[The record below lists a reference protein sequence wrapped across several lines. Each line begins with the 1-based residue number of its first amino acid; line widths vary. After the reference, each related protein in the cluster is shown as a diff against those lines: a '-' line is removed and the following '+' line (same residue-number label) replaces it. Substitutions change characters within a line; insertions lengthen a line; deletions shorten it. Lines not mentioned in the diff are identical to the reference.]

1 MSYRQTRRRAAS
13 QMRARKITIDETDL
27 SILRFLQN
35 DCHIPLDEVARR
47 LRVAKS
53 TLHYRIKRLE
63 KDGVIE
69 GYHAKVNSLKL
80 GYDYVAIVLLRAK
93 YGPRYHERVGKKIA
107 AIRGVWAVYYV
118 LGEYDFIVLVRAT
131 NRDDYMHKLELLSN
145 MSDVERTS
153 TQIAAKIIKE
163 DPRLQL

>member
-1 MSYRQTRRRAAS
+1 
-13 QMRARKITIDETDL
+13 MRARNTTIDETDL
-27 SILRFLQN
+27 SILSFLQN
-35 DCHIPLDEVARR
+35 NCQVPLGDVAKRLGIP
-47 LRVAKS
+47 KS

>member
-1 MSYRQTRRRAAS
+1 
-13 QMRARKITIDETDL
+13 MRARNTTIDETDL
-27 SILRFLQN
+27 SILSFLQN
-35 DCHIPLDEVARR
+35 NCQVPLDNVAKR
-47 LRVAKS
+47 LGIPKS

-69 GYHAKVNSLKL
+69 GYHAKLNSLEL
-80 GYDYVAIVLLRAK
+80 GYDYVAIILVRAK

-163 DPRLQL
+163 DARLQL

>member
-1 MSYRQTRRRAAS
+1 MQTRRRAAS

-47 LRVAKS
+47 LRIAKS

-107 AIRGVWAVYYV
+107 AIRGVWAIYYV

-163 DPRLQL
+163 DARLQL

>member
-1 MSYRQTRRRAAS
+1 VAKR
-13 QMRARKITIDETDL
+13 L
-27 SILRFLQN
+27 G
-35 DCHIPLDEVARR
+35 IP
-47 LRVAKS
+47 KS

-69 GYHAKVNSLKL
+69 GYHAKLNSLEL
-80 GYDYVAIVLLRAK
+80 GYDYVAIILVRAK

-145 MSDVERTS
+145 MPDVERTS
-153 TQIAAKIIKE
+153 TQIAAKIVKE

>member
-1 MSYRQTRRRAAS
+1 LRS
-13 QMRARKITIDETDL
+13 RKTVIDETDL
-27 SILRFLQN
+27 SILRFVQDN
-35 DCHIPLDEVARR
+35 CQAPLDNVAKR
-47 LRVAKS
+47 LDIPKS

-69 GYHAKVNSLKL
+69 GYHAKVNPVDL
-80 GYDYVAIVLLRAK
+80 GYDYVAIILVRAK
-93 YGPRYHERVGKKIA
+93 YGPRYHERVGKKLV
-107 AIRGVWAVYYV
+107 AIPGVWAVYYV
-118 LGEYDFIVLVRAT
+118 LGEYDFIVLLRAT

-145 MSDVERTS
+145 MTDIERTN

>member
-1 MSYRQTRRRAAS
+1 MSYRQTRRRGAS

-93 YGPRYHERVGKKIA
+93 YGPGYHERVGKKIA

-163 DPRLQL
+163 DARLQL